1 MSLLFKRTTGVIR
14 KWRKN
19 RYSPIDDRV
28 RGFIEIKKGTYLLF
42 RVARKESGTTKLV
55 TRVVNVSLRELGH
68 LSNCRGMRPTYG
80 KTKLQYLT
88 KLYPNLVYELEKKV
102 SWELL
107 KA

>member
-1 MSLLFKRTTGVIR
+1 MSFLFKRTVGVIR

-42 RVARKESGTTKLV
+42 RAARKESGTTKLV
-55 TRVVNVSLRELGH
+55 TRVVNVPLWELAH
-68 LSNCRGMRPTYG
+68 LSRCRGMRPTYG
-80 KTKLQYLT
+80 KTKLQYL
-88 KLYPNLVYELEKKV
+88 KLPYPNLVSDLEKKI

-107 KA
+107 RA